1 MVDAGTTMEYE
12 QYDRKENAVYFN
24 TTITAGTREY
34 LRVRVWIVVIA
45 ITKMTVILRY
55 LYTPRKM

>member
-1 MVDAGTTMEYE
+1 MEYE